1 MSLITEGYI
10 KSISID
16 GNGIAIKIDPTEPYI
31 FKEEKERFILLKN
44 ETTLQSVK
52 VDEEFICSTD
62 VLKIGVDVNLF
73 VTLKV
78 NKAKVRFICDEKDVK
93 AENESENGE
102 NGAEENTNLKKEVA
116 ITKIEIL

>member
-1 MSLITEGYI
+1 MSVITEGYI

-31 FKEEKERFILLKN
+31 FKEEKERLILLKN

-52 VDEEFICSTD
+52 VDKEFICFTD
-62 VLKIGVDVNLF
+62 VLKTGFDVNSL

-78 NKAKVRFICDEKDVK
+78 NKAKVRFTCDEEDVK
-93 AENESENGE
+93 AENESENAE
-102 NGAEENTNLKKEVA
+102 NGAEENKNLKKEVA
-116 ITKIEIL
+116 ITRIEIL